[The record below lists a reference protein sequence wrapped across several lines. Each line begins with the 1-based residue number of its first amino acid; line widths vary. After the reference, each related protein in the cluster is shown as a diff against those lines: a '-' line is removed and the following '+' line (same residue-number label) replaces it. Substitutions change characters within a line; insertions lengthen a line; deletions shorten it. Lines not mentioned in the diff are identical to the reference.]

1 MLSDEQRLKRKRLD
15 LINHFKAKP
24 KESAKDN
31 EYLVTYTER
40 NLWILSPRSGVTKQR
55 KVVIQL

>member
-1 MLSDEQRLKRKRLD
+1 MSEIQLLAFKRKL
-15 LINHFKAKP
+15 LIQHYSAKP